1 VRQRGR
7 DCRAGAAERRN
18 QRDVES
24 DAAHES
30 RSDGQALQAGAPA
43 CHERAAEEL
52 DGRHSERRHDED
64 AEHADRVTELFPE
77 DHYAEDRRRRE
88 HDETEERRDEDRC
101 AEDARGQPRGLF
113 PSGPDEVRSLDEG
126 ERGRQVPERLG
137 PGDGDAV
144 HPELPRAGDRSQEPL
159 VEAVVAEQHDPA
171 RVGPGS
177 EGERPPSEGGI
188 GSSEA
193 RKPALHVPGEDDG
206 LERLAG
212 EPPPDGGPD
221 AEDPEGVE
229 EPVADDV
236 QRRGEQIGGV
246 RDDEAVVGLDE
257 EAEEDLEQDRGDEGE
272 RHPAESRVRLAGDG
286 GDEGDEA

>member
-1 VRQRGR
+1 MRQRGR
-7 DCRAGAAERRN
+7 DRRAGAAERRN
-18 QRDVES
+18 QRDVER

-30 RSDGQALQAGAPA
+30 RSDSQALQAGVPA
-43 CHERAAEEL
+43 RHERAAKEL
-52 DGRHSERRHDED
+52 DGRHPERRHNED
-64 AEHADRVTELFPE
+64 AEHADGVTELVPE
-77 DHYAEDRRRRE
+77 DHDAEDRCRRE
-88 HDETEERRDEDRC
+88 HDETEERGDEDGR

-113 PSGPDEVRSLDEG
+113 PSGSDQVWSLDEG
-126 ERGRQVPERLG
+126 ERSRQIPEGFG

-144 HPELPRAGDRSQEPL
+144 HPELARAGDRAQEPL

-171 RVGPGS
+171 RVGPGP
-177 EGERPPSEGGI
+177 ELERSPGEGGI

-206 LERLAG
+206 LEHLAG

-236 QRRGEQIGGV
+236 QRGG
-246 RDDEAVVGLDE
+246 
-257 EAEEDLEQDRGDEGE
+257 
-272 RHPAESRVRLAGDG
+272 
-286 GDEGDEA
+286 